1 MDTFKRVLKHMRPH
15 WYLLALAIMLMGLL
29 TLAGMVRPMLSKLL
43 IDRVIKGEHYDELAY
58 VALGFLAVALFR
70 GVFNY
75 LRQMAGQNF
84 GQRVIYDLR
93 NRLYERLQYL
103 GFTYYD
109 NARTGQIMSRLTS
122 DVEWLRHFI
131 SFGIVDFFDFI
142 FMVGFALV
150 ILFSIEWRLALVSM
164 ATMPF
169 LVFLVFRFD
178 KQIRPAFRSIRKQM
192 ADLNSV
198 LQENITGVRA
208 VKAFAREPHEK
219 DKFEGENSEYRTKQL
234 TAVDIWSTF
243 FPFMDLMSGVSTVAV
258 LWYGG
263 TLVIQQAI
271 TLGDLVAFIGYIG
284 YLIWPIRM
292 LGWLVNLY
300 EQAMAAAERLFELLD
315 EPSSVTDAPDAIE
328 LKHVQGRVTFKNVS
342 FSYDEKDSPALV
354 DINIDAPAGST
365 IALLGTT
372 GAGKTSLVNLIP
384 RFYDPVDGEV
394 LVDGHNVRVV
404 TQNSLRENIGI
415 VLQET
420 FLFSTTIREN
430 ITYGR
435 RDSSMEEIISAAKAA
450 QAHDFISD
458 LPQGYDTIVGERGL
472 GLSGGQ
478 KQRVAIARA
487 LLVDPRILILDD
499 STSSVDMVTELQI
512 QRALNRVME
521 GRTTFVIAHR
531 LSTIKNADEILVLE
545 EGRIVERGTHHE
557 LIRESGIYREIY
569 KVQFKDQEEV
579 FASQQG
585 DDSVAG

>member
-1 MDTFKRVLKHMRPH
+1 
-15 WYLLALAIMLMGLL
+15 
-29 TLAGMVRPMLSKLL
+29 
-43 IDRVIKGEHYDELAY
+43 
-58 VALGFLAVALFR
+58 
-70 GVFNY
+70 
-75 LRQMAGQNF
+75 
-84 GQRVIYDLR
+84 
-93 NRLYERLQYL
+93 
-103 GFTYYD
+103 
-109 NARTGQIMSRLTS
+109 
-122 DVEWLRHFI
+122 
-131 SFGIVDFFDFI
+131 
-142 FMVGFALV
+142 
-150 ILFSIEWRLALVSM
+150 
-164 ATMPF
+164 
-169 LVFLVFRFD
+169 
-178 KQIRPAFRSIRKQM
+178 
-192 ADLNSV
+192 
-198 LQENITGVRA
+198 
-208 VKAFAREPHEK
+208 
-219 DKFEGENSEYRTKQL
+219 
-234 TAVDIWSTF
+234 VDIWSTF

-328 LKHVQGRVTFKNVS
+328 LKNVEGRVTFKNVS
-342 FSYDEKDSPALV
+342 FSYHEKDSPALV

-365 IALLGTT
+365 VALLGTT

-394 LVDGHNVRVV
+394 LVDGHNVRDV

-545 EGRIVERGTHHE
+545 EGRIVEHGTHHE

>member
-1 MDTFKRVLKHMRPH
+1 
-15 WYLLALAIMLMGLL
+15 
-29 TLAGMVRPMLSKLL
+29 
-43 IDRVIKGEHYDELAY
+43 
-58 VALGFLAVALFR
+58 
-70 GVFNY
+70 
-75 LRQMAGQNF
+75 MAGQNF

-219 DKFEGENSEYRTKQL
+219 DKFEGENSEYRTRQL